1 MSSLLPTPP
10 YAYPSAADEA
20 AAYVAHASS
29 LSLSQPHRPRSHSSV
44 PLPDAKRPRSSA
56 TSSFA
61 AQDWTSPRPPS
72 PTLKP
77 CTAAWTSS
85 SVAHPLASTFPS
97 QVPPPPLLRAQA
109 HCPTPALTPDEDGDG
124 DGDEHLGGRS
134 GFVKRDDLTAKAV
147 KRAQSL
153 STASGAGAGG
163 EGGKDRFV
171 NGLVGASVLAIE
183 SIWGPTP
190 SSACTLPSPPSSGS
204 IIPLSYFVKE
214 VLRRSRTS
222 CSTLQLALY
231 YLHKS
236 RREIRAAVKMAGESE
251 GEIKRLERELKRA
264 KDEVRAGSRGQE
276 GAYPSP
282 PRSPGHG
289 LDAAA
294 GGRESSQA
302 LGDRFSALVAA
313 QNSPVLCGRR
323 MFLASLICASKYL
336 QDRNYSNRAWAK
348 ISGLDVRE
356 INANERA
363 YLKVTGFGLHL
374 PAEEFQRWTE
384 RLAALNSSSSPLTSP
399 ATNTTIPSPLAR
411 SASEYHL
418 LASIQPPV
426 LAAGS
431 CPSLP
436 SSRKALARGASA
448 AVVYPTT
455 TSATAATTSAREKG
469 FPIAA
474 PRMAYRQPTPSS
486 SSSSSEGETEAEESS
501 SAYSFASASALDGR
515 KLRALPTRRLR
526 TTAGGMVTASPA
538 SFVPQAWAAGVVPME
553 GVVVSQVEGVRAH

>member
-10 YAYPSAADEA
+10 HPHASLYPSAADEA

-29 LSLSQPHRPRSHSSV
+29 LSLHPQQRSRSHSSV

-61 AQDWTSPRPPS
+61 AQDWTSSRPPS
-72 PTLKP
+72 PALKP

-85 SVAHPLASTFPS
+85 FVAHPLASGS
-97 QVPPPPLLRAQA
+97 ASEVPPPPLLHAQA
-109 HCPTPALTPDEDGDG
+109 HCPTPALTPDEDE
-124 DGDEHLGGRS
+124 DGDEHLEGRS

-147 KRAQSL
+147 KRAQNL
-153 STASGAGAGG
+153 STAGQGA

-183 SIWGPTP
+183 SIWGPSTP
-190 SSACTLPSPPSSGS
+190 STCTLASPSSS

-236 RREIRAAVKMAGESE
+236 RREIRAAVKRAGESE
-251 GEIKRLERELKRA
+251 GEIKRLERELKRG
-264 KDEVRAGSRGQE
+264 KDEVRAGNSRAQDA
-276 GAYPSP
+276 AYPSP
-282 PRSPGHG
+282 PRSPGHE

-294 GGRESSQA
+294 RRETTQS

-363 YLKVTGFGLHL
+363 FLKVTGFGLHL

-418 LASIQPPV
+418 LASIQAPL
-426 LAAGS
+426 LAAGTR
-431 CPSLP
+431 PSLP
-436 SSRKALARGASA
+436 SSRKVLARGASA

-455 TSATAATTSAREKG
+455 TTNSSTSATTREKG

-486 SSSSSEGETEAEESS
+486 SSSEGETEADESS
-501 SAYSFASASALDGR
+501 SAYSFTSVSDGR
-515 KLRALPTRRLR
+515 KLRALPTRRIR
-526 TTAGGMVTASPA
+526 APAAVTASPA

>member
-29 LSLSQPHRPRSHSSV
+29 LSALSHPQRSRSHSSV
-44 PLPDAKRPRSSA
+44 PLPDAKRPRSST

-61 AQDWTSPRPPS
+61 AQDWTSSHPPS
-72 PTLKP
+72 PALKP
-77 CTAAWTSS
+77 CTGAWTSS
-85 SVAHPLASTFPS
+85 AVAHPPASAS
-97 QVPPPPLLRAQA
+97 SEQPPPPLLHAQA
-109 HCPTPALTPDEDGDG
+109 HCPTPALTPDDED
-124 DGDEHLGGRS
+124 DESHLEGRS

-153 STASGAGAGG
+153 STGGSAAG

-183 SIWGPTP
+183 SIWGPSP
-190 SSACTLPSPPSSGS
+190 SSTCTLPSPSSSSSS

-236 RREIRAAVKMAGESE
+236 RREIRAAVKRAGESE
-251 GEIKRLERELKRA
+251 GEIKRLERELKRG
-264 KDEVRAGSRGQE
+264 KEEVRAGSRGQE

-282 PRSPGHG
+282 PRSPGHE

-294 GGRESSQA
+294 GGKEASQPQS

-363 YLKVTGFGLHL
+363 FLKVTGFGLHL

-384 RLAALNSSSSPLTSP
+384 RLAALNNSSTSSPLTSP
-399 ATNTTIPSPLAR
+399 ATTTTIPSPLAR

-418 LASIQPPV
+418 LASIQPPM

-431 CPSLP
+431 RPSLP
-436 SSRKALARGASA
+436 SSRKALARGSSA

-455 TSATAATTSAREKG
+455 TSTSATTTREKG

-474 PRMAYRQPTPSS
+474 PRMAYRQPTP

-501 SAYSFASASALDGR
+501 SAYSFASASASDGR

-553 GVVVSQVEGVRAH
+553 GVVVSQMEGVRAH